1 MKQHIY
7 ILILIISLLSISSK
21 TYSQVDIAVRN
32 INRGIELC
40 DEGKHHIGLFYLS
53 IGLRNEELPDSLRNI
68 GELYR
73 QCSYIITDKEKV
85 SNDILENVLPQIKEP
100 SYLLIYAN
108 QHLGQFYTQ
117 QEKFAKAHLYLNQS
131 LQECERIGR
140 KDSIEYVWNLIDLA
154 RLAIK
159 QGKYDETN
167 NLHQQAYN
175 LLKGNETYKDAFM
188 YLLSEFYHNSYM
200 YLRNYNEALNIAK
213 ESSVVTKQI
222 HGNLSQY
229 YIQSLRDQ
237 LYAYSALSQYNSAI
251 EISDSICILQEKLT
265 GKNNPNYYIALRD
278 KVYAYSEIED
288 YNNAL
293 KHSNELLQL
302 TENTEYWLDNASYN
316 VSINHNLGKYDDA
329 IKRQKDIVNLYK
341 KENRN
346 SYKYIQSLYNLR
358 TIYDDI
364 SGYKKEITELDE
376 YILSLDITGTM
387 TKEELLSLFMIK
399 SRIYQ
404 NRSYLE
410 YSSYIKTKINE
421 LDSIL
426 GLDIYYQS
434 FKCFL
439 LDIIYPNYN
448 DAIDYV
454 ESHLSLLKDRQM
466 YKSKYGI
473 QALNEL
479 AELYA
484 KNKELLKA
492 ISINEQSL
500 ALNKELYGEQ
510 SISYIDELDYLSTRY
525 LTIGNYE
532 TYVKLQKKMLDIV
545 EKYYG
550 RDSHLYIE
558 KRANPFNTYF
568 TPQESLKELLS
579 IIGTND
585 KKNLPSHVFLCT
597 SIAYFQL
604 KDYKNAIKYAD
615 LKLKNAVNSQDSIWG
630 LRIKMSALKQMDKWS
645 EVEEYN
651 KLMFAIAKNNN
662 DLEEQTSCKEDLAMI
677 LYKKGDTKQ
686 AQTLIEEVTL
696 NKWENTKR
704 TLSLLPEKER
714 TQFWTSQ
721 TNIHYRYLPNYL
733 SNQEFERENEFVSF
747 ILDNQL
753 RHKGLLL
760 NYSILFNNIDSQMED
775 SIYRIKFQNY
785 QSLKRNK
792 ERLSNDEFQI
802 MNRLENELVAQSNI
816 SIDETS
822 SIEIKERLKGND
834 LIVEFISYPIYGPRI
849 IKKSEEKYAAILL
862 KQNWEYSIM
871 VSLPIDSIA
880 IAQRNI
886 TYSQIW
892 EPIKNYISPSDNI
905 YFSASGILHQI
916 PIESLPIGDGK
927 IMSDVYNMHRL
938 SSTRELVKEK
948 KEVKYSKAALYGGL
962 NYDMTDSE
970 LLAENQTYSKNASE
984 EYFISRGL
992 LEDSIRGYK
1001 WDNLSNTLQEVDYI
1015 SDLMKKNQ
1023 ITTQTYKGNKGNEE
1037 SFKALSGHEYNIIH
1051 LATHGFFY
1059 PDEEAKE
1066 KDYFKPMLLND
1077 HYRMY
1082 NEVDM
1087 SMWRSG
1093 LVMSGG
1099 NRAWK
1104 GDTIP
1109 DKVEDGILKA
1119 QEIGDLDLRGAD
1131 LVVLSACNTG
1141 QGEVTG
1147 EGVFGLQRAFKM
1159 AGAQTIVMSLTPV
1172 DDQTTMAMMN
1182 KFYTNLFSG
1191 QSKHDAFYNAQR
1203 YIRSVKP
1210 DPKYWMGWI
1219 MLD

>member
-1 MKQHIY
+1 MNK
-7 ILILIISLLSISSK
+7 IICIIFWLLGISNLHSQINISI
-21 TYSQVDIAVRN
+21 RN

-40 DEGKHHIGLFYLS
+40 DEGKYELGLFYLS
-53 IGLRNEELPDSLRNI
+53 IGLRSEELPDSLRNI

-73 QCSYIITDKEKV
+73 QCSYIITDETKV
-85 SNDILENVLPQIKEP
+85 SNNVLESILPNIKSP
-100 SYLLIYAN
+100 LYQLIYAY
-108 QHLGQFYTQ
+108 QHLGRHYTQ
-117 QEKFAKAHLYLNQS
+117 TKNFDKAHSYLSNC
-131 LQECERIGR
+131 LQECEYIGR
-140 KDSIEYVWNLIDLA
+140 KDSIEYIWCLIDMA
-154 RLAIK
+154 RLT
-159 QGKYDETN
+159 QDQNKYEETDSI
-167 NLHQQAYN
+167 HKQAYS
-175 LLKGNETYKDAFM
+175 LLKGNDTYKDAFM
-188 YLLSEFYHNSYM
+188 YLLSEYYHNNYM
-200 YLRNYNEALNIAK
+200 FLRNYSKALSIAK
-213 ESSVVTKQI
+213 ENSIITNQLF
-222 HGNLSQY
+222 GNLNQK
-229 YIQSLRDQ
+229 YIQSLIDQ
-237 LYAYSALSQYNSAI
+237 SYAYSALGQYKSAVVL
-251 EISDSICILQEKLT
+251 SDSICILQEKLT
-265 GKNNPNYYIALRD
+265 GKDHPNYYIALRN
-278 KVYAYSEIED
+278 KVFSLNEIED
-288 YNNAL
+288 YDNAL
-293 KHSNELLQL
+293 KHSNELIQL
-302 TENTEYWLDNASYN
+302 TEGNEYWIDYISYN
-316 VSINHNLGKYDDA
+316 VKINQKQGNYEEA
-329 IKRQKDIVNLYK
+329 IRKQKEIIEYYVKNDKSQSL
-341 KENRN
+341 
-346 SYKYIQSLYNLR
+346 KYIESISNLR
-358 TIYDDI
+358 QIYDDV
-364 SGYKKEITELDE
+364 SGYKDEVKKLDE
-376 YILSLDITGTM
+376 ILISFKLPYPPAPEESLTLF
-387 TKEELLSLFMIK
+387 LLK
-399 SRIYQ
+399 SYAY
-404 NRSYLE
+404 SDKSFGE
-410 YSSYIKTKINE
+410 YSIYVKNMTNK
-421 LDSIL
+421 LDSVL
-426 GLDIYYQS
+426 NSDLYYQS
-434 FKCFL
+434 IKCGML
-439 LDIIYPNYN
+439 LDVLYPNYK
-448 DAIDYV
+448 DAIEYINL
-454 ESHLSLLKDRQM
+454 HLSFLKDKQM
-466 YKSKYGI
+466 MKSQYGI
-473 QALNEL
+473 YALNALADVYIKNQEL
-479 AELYA
+479 M
-484 KNKELLKA
+484 KA

-525 LTIGNYE
+525 LTIGNVE
-532 TYVKLQKKMLDIV
+532 TFIKFQKKMLDIV
-545 EKYYG
+545 ERYYG
-550 RDSHLYIE
+550 KDSHLYI
-558 KRANPFNTYF
+558 KKKANPINTFF
-568 TPQESLKELLS
+568 TPQESLIELLS
-579 IIGTND
+579 IIETND
-585 KKNLPSHVFLCT
+585 KTKLPSHVFLCT

-892 EPIKNYISPSDNI
+892 EPIKDYISPGDNI

-927 IMSDVYNMHRL
+927 IMSDVHNMHRL

-948 KEVKYSKAALYGGL
+948 KEVKYTKAALYGGL

-970 LLAENQTYSKNASE
+970 LLAENQTYSKNATE
-984 EYFISRGL
+984 KYFVSRGL

-1001 WDNLSNTLQEVDYI
+1001 WDKLSNSQQEVDYI

-1109 DKVEDGILKA
+1109 DTVEDGILKA

-1203 YIRSVKP
+1203 YIRSIKP

>member
-1 MKQHIY
+1 MKQHFY
-7 ILILIISLLSISSK
+7 ILILIISILFISSE
-21 TYSQVDIAVRN
+21 TYSQVNIAVRN

-40 DEGKHHIGLFYLS
+40 DEGKHELGLFYLI
-53 IGLRNEELPDSLRNI
+53 IGLRNEELPDSLKNI

-73 QCSYIITDKEKV
+73 QCSNIITDEEKV
-85 SNDILENVLPQIKEP
+85 SNNVLESILPNITSPLYQ
-100 SYLLIYAN
+100 LIFAN
-108 QHLGQFYTQ
+108 QYLGKHYIQN
-117 QEKFAKAHLYLNQS
+117 EEFAKAHIYLNNC
-131 LQECERIGR
+131 LEVCERIGR
-140 KDSIEYVWNLIDLA
+140 KDSIEYAQCLKDMAFLVQIQNRYNEADSIY
-154 RLAIK
+154 K
-159 QGKYDETN
+159 QVYT
-167 NLHQQAYN
+167 
-175 LLKGNETYKDAFM
+175 LLKGDDRYKETFM
-188 YLLSEFYHNSYM
+188 YLLFEYYHNNYM
-200 YLRNYNEALNIAK
+200 YLHNYDKALSLAQENSIIINQLFGSINQ
-213 ESSVVTKQI
+213 E
-222 HGNLSQY
+222 

-237 LYAYSALSQYNSAI
+237 SYAFSKLHQYNPVI
-251 EISDSICILQEKLT
+251 ELSDSICNLQETLT
-265 GKNNPNYYIALRD
+265 GKNSSYYFIALRD
-278 KVYAYSEIED
+278 KVFAYSKIENYDKAHEYSNELIELTKGTENWIDNVSYNISLKHKLGKYEEAIKKQKEIIAFYEENNNTSSLEYIRNISYLRQIYDDVSGYKDELKKLNEILISFEFPESATGEEILDIFLCKLYAYSD
-288 YNNAL
+288 
-293 KHSNELLQL
+293 
-302 TENTEYWLDNASYN
+302 
-316 VSINHNLGKYDDA
+316 
-329 IKRQKDIVNLYK
+329 
-341 KENRN
+341 
-346 SYKYIQSLYNLR
+346 
-358 TIYDDI
+358 
-364 SGYKKEITELDE
+364 
-376 YILSLDITGTM
+376 
-387 TKEELLSLFMIK
+387 K
-399 SRIYQ
+399 SFG
-404 NRSYLE
+404 E
-410 YSSYIKTKINE
+410 YSIYVKNMTNK
-421 LDSIL
+421 LDSVL
-426 GLDIYYQS
+426 NSDLYYQS
-434 FKCFL
+434 IKCGML
-439 LDIIYPNYN
+439 LDVLYPNYK
-448 DAIDYV
+448 DAIEYINL
-454 ESHLSLLKDRQM
+454 HLSFLKDKQM
-466 YKSKYGI
+466 MKSQYGI
-473 QALNEL
+473 YALNALADVYIKNQEL
-479 AELYA
+479 M
-484 KNKELLKA
+484 KA

-525 LTIGNYE
+525 LTIGNVE
-532 TYVKLQKKMLDIV
+532 TFVKFQKKMLDIV
-545 EKYYG
+545 ERYYG
-550 RDSHLYIE
+550 KDSHLYI
-558 KRANPFNTYF
+558 KKKANPINTFF
-568 TPQESLKELLS
+568 TPQESLIELLS

-585 KKNLPSHVFLCT
+585 KTKLPSHVFLCT

-892 EPIKNYISPSDNI
+892 EPIKDYISPGDNI

-948 KEVKYSKAALYGGL
+948 KEMKYTKAALYGGL
-962 NYDMTDSE
+962 NYDMTDNE

-984 EYFISRGL
+984 EYFVSRGL

-1109 DKVEDGILKA
+1109 DTVEDGILKA

-1147 EGVFGLQRAFKM
+1147 EGVFGLQRAF
-1159 AGAQTIVMSLTPV
+1159 GSVQNIV
-1172 DDQTTMAMMN
+1172 
-1182 KFYTNLFSG
+1182 
-1191 QSKHDAFYNAQR
+1191 
-1203 YIRSVKP
+1203 
-1210 DPKYWMGWI
+1210 
-1219 MLD
+1219 